1 MKINLCEPCL
11 AENKLKLA
19 TAKGQTAMSGFRLSV
34 CRSPSCRVV
43 WKKVN
48 SSNTLLT
55 ELLDKAEKNLKVLL

>member
-1 MKINLCEPCL
+1 MKVNLCEPCL
-11 AENKLKLA
+11 AENKLKQA

-34 CRSPSCRVV
+34 CRSPSCRKV

-48 SSNTLLT
+48 SNNSLLT